1 MKKFHQKDKI
11 LFYFVN
17 FLFFEKKV
25 NTKNIFCI
33 KNVKNKYLIPIIF
46 LMNEPDFIEI
56 PYKRPNS
63 KKIKQIGTMTQ
74 YEYTRLL
81 ECRAKQI
88 AAGMPYFIE
97 WTDVFDPIAIA
108 KQEIIERKTNLIIV
122 RKMPDLTQP
131 SGFRDEIW
139 DPKDM
144 NIYDS

>member
-1 MKKFHQKDKI
+1 
-11 LFYFVN
+11 
-17 FLFFEKKV
+17 
-25 NTKNIFCI
+25 
-33 KNVKNKYLIPIIF
+33 
-46 LMNEPDFIEI
+46 MNEPDFIEI
-56 PYKRPNS
+56 PYKRPSS

-97 WTDVFDPIAIA
+97 WADVFDPIAIA